1 MRMFTFGPAWRQI
14 VLNSF
19 MPDENNIRR
28 FTALDIEKY
37 HKGLLSA
44 KERHE
49 LEKAALDDPFL
60 SDALEGYATEGANVS
75 NDLDELQKRLSGRI
89 EDKKIIPTS
98 SKRHSPFTLWR
109 VAAILVLMAG
119 AAYLTYQFSSRNRSE
134 IAENKIL
141 PQKDTKST
149 DSATQSPAKTNNTE
163 AENKENGISETKDD
177 QTVKDQEVLQ
187 SGKSGAGVPS
197 VTMEYQDQQAAA
209 PVKAPSEN
217 KDIRT
222 ENAAS
227 GNERMANAV
236 SDSTLAKENKQESTP
251 AYTESRK
258 QKAQEFG
265 LKKAVPGYEMS
276 FKKEGKAEPLA
287 GWNSYKTYL
296 NNELRFPESMR
307 DKMQQKKVIVS
318 FKIDDNGVPSDLKV
332 ERSSCNECEP
342 EMIRVIKEGPKW
354 KPAGNN
360 ERTSI
365 TVTF

>member
-1 MRMFTFGPAWRQI
+1 MFTFGPAWRQI

-89 EDKKIIPTS
+89 DDKKIIPIS
-98 SKRHSPFTLWR
+98 SKRPSLFTLWR

-119 AAYLTYQFSSRNRSE
+119 AAYLTYQFSSRKPSE
-134 IAENKIL
+134 IAENRSL
-141 PQKDTKST
+141 PQHGTKAT
-149 DSATQSPAKTNNTE
+149 DSATQSPEKTNATE
-163 AENKENGISETKDD
+163 AENKENGISETKDN
-177 QTVKDQEVLQ
+177 QTVKDQEVSH
-187 SGKSGAGVPS
+187 SGKSSAGVPS
-197 VTMEYQDQQAAA
+197 VTMEYQDQQAAT

-227 GNERMANAV
+227 GKERMANAV
-236 SDSTLAKENKQESTP
+236 SDSTLAKENKQEAAP

-258 QKAQEFG
+258 QKAQEFKV
-265 LKKAVPGYEMS
+265 KKAMPIHELS
-276 FKKEGKAEPLA
+276 FKKEGQAEPLA

-296 NNELRFPESMR
+296 NNELRIPESMK
-307 DKMQQKKVIVS
+307 DKIQGKEAVVS

-342 EMIRVIKEGPKW
+342 EVIRVIKEGPKW
-354 KPAGNN
+354 KTAGNN

-365 TVTF
+365 TFTF